1 MSQITFNDIIAKLK
15 ELGDAHV
22 DINTNYRWN
31 FAEFDGN
38 VRPNTVFPLMTY
50 EGPDVQPTNTDQNP
64 LLNFNNAFNILGKDG
79 VITTDPLDE
88 TAQNEVLNHTLEI
101 ALEVVRK
108 LKEFSAIPFINDA
121 PNKWYGIFDLLQV
134 SLTKVGPVTTSYL
147 YGYRCEFV
155 LNPKFSLVVNA
166 DKWSV

>member
-1 MSQITFNDIIAKLK
+1 MSQLTFNDIILKLA
-15 ELGDAHV
+15 ELGDSHI

-31 FAEFDGN
+31 FSEFDGDI
-38 VRPNTVFPLMTY
+38 RPGTILPLMTY
-50 EGPDVQPTNTDQNP
+50 EGPDVQPTNNNENP

-79 VITTDPLDE
+79 VDTTDALDE
-88 TAQNEVLNHTLEI
+88 EAQNEVLNHCLEI

-108 LKEFSAIPFINDA
+108 LKEFSAIPFINNER
-121 PNKWYGIFDLLQV
+121 NKWYGIFDLLQV

-155 LNPKFSLVVNA
+155 LNPKFSLIVNT
-166 DKWSV
+166 DKWA